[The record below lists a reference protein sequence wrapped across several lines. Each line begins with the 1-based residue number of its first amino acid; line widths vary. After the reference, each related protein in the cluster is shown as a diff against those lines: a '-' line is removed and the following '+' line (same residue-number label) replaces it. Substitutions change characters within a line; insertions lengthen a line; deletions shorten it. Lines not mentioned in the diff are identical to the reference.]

1 MLSPDHPCPY
11 GLPLVPLE
19 CLSLAFNWERG
30 ETYTWTNVD
39 DTSTADVAENMT
51 GPYEE
56 LPNAA
61 VMAYQ
66 QGWTTPAYFLTFYP
80 TEEHGMLLNHQVVAP
95 GK

>member
-1 MLSPDHPCPY
+1 M
-11 GLPLVPLE
+11 G
-19 CLSLAFNWERG
+19 AAA
-30 ETYTWTNVD
+30 WT
-39 DTSTADVAENMT
+39 SIGGKMGMFAYVAENMT

-80 TEEHGMLLNHQVVAP
+80 TEAHGMLLNHQVVAP